1 MHSLKKASIEVLKS
15 LPDSSSLEDIMYE
28 LNMTA
33 QVLEGLSDEEKG
45 KTISTA
51 DLLKRVKNGNASK
64 VVRKSLLSSP
74 TYLRLYRFRLSLL
87 RRAIHN
93 QIDQFC

>member
-51 DLLKRVKNGNASK
+51 DLLKRVKK
-64 VVRKSLLSSP
+64 WQRK
-74 TYLRLYRFRLSLL
+74 
-87 RRAIHN
+87 
-93 QIDQFC
+93 